1 MNKIVI
7 FASGSGTNA
16 EKVIEYL
23 NKSVEKKVSLVFS
36 NKKTAGVIARSERL
50 NVPVYVFDRADFYET
65 GKVGE
70 LLEKEDPDLI
80 VLAGFLWLVP
90 GEMIKKYKG
99 RIINI
104 HPALLPKYGGKGMYG
119 MHVHKAVIEN
129 NEKESGISIHYVNEN
144 YDEGDIIFQARC
156 KVEPNDT
163 PESLAERIHLLE
175 HRYFPEV
182 ISDLLDKNEMP
193 KIKNA

>member
-1 MNKIVI
+1 MSKVVI

-23 NKSVEKKVSLVFS
+23 NKSVEKKVCAVFC
-36 NKKTAGVIARSERL
+36 NKENAGVIARSESL
-50 NVPVYVFDRADFYET
+50 NVPVYVFNRTDFYDT
-65 GKVGE
+65 GRVGE
-70 LLEKEDPDLI
+70 LLEKEAPDMI

-129 NEKESGISIHYVNEN
+129 GEKESGISIHYVNEN
-144 YDEGDIIFQARC
+144 YDEGDIIFQATCR
-156 KVEPNDT
+156 VDPDDT
-163 PESLAERIHLLE
+163 PESLAQKIHLLE
-175 HRYFPEV
+175 HRHFPEL
-182 ISDLLDKNEMP
+182 ISKLLDK
-193 KIKNA
+193 I